1 MANEIKFVFVG
12 DTADFDKAIDSI
24 IKKSNKIKD
33 VDKEANKVRKQAVN
47 LEKILKDEY
56 EQARK
61 NAGSLQSI
69 TQKLA
74 AEEKKRLEINRKLSD
89 ESLTQKQRQSLMLES
104 AKSKARSSGLSKANI
119 TSIAKIAG
127 ATIAAAIAA
136 GAGVVIKQTLS
147 AINQAKATRKG
158 ALAAGRSIEDFEL
171 AKFAESIDRDPEEIR
186 SSVKSLGLLID
197 SDLTK
202 RLARAGD
209 VIAIVTQF
217 IFTKLTPA
225 FAFVADKLGG
235 FAISLAAVIEQI
247 SESGVKKTAIAAGT
261 SLAKNRFVGSAIS
274 SLPGGLLIGQLLK
287 PIFDKFGGD
296 ADVEFGKGVADKE
309 TELNKMIKGI
319 LEFETTAKN
328 KQAPS
333 MKIFQDSLSRIG
345 LFKTGEES
353 QRQIQKA
360 SLGQLKSIARQTKG
374 LKKSVE
380 EA

>member
-309 TELNKMIKGI
+309 TELNKMIKGV
-319 LEFETTAKN
+319 LEFKTTAKN

-360 SLGQLKSIARQTKG
+360 SLG
-374 LKKSVE
+374 
-380 EA
+380 

>member
-12 DTADFDKAIDSI
+12 DTADFDKAINSI

-209 VIAIVTQF
+209 VLAIVTQF
-217 IFTKLTPA
+217 IFKKLAPA
-225 FAFVADKLGG
+225 FAIVADKLGG
-235 FAISLAAVIEQI
+235 LAISIAAVIEQI
-247 SESGVKKTAIAAGT
+247 STSGVKKTAIAAGT
-261 SLAKNRFVGSAIS
+261 SLAKNRFVGAAIS
-274 SLPGGLLIGQLLK
+274 SLPGGLVIGQLLK

-296 ADVEFGKGVADKE
+296 ADVEFGKGVARKK
-309 TELNKMIKGI
+309 TELEKLIEKLLAI
-319 LEFETTAKN
+319 EPTST
-328 KQAPS
+328 KQLPS